1 MKKLI
6 ITALL
11 CLLSLTNYSQTPKLD
26 SFINTW
32 VGAPYRYGGT
42 TLKGIDCSGFVQ
54 KMYEE
59 VFNVLIPRTAKT
71 QYKVA
76 TKVSKDEISIGDL
89 LFFISPNSPSGWH
102 VAIYL
107 GNNLYA
113 HAANKRKGVVM
124 SELTMNVRKRI
135 YSVGRFE
142 SPKVDL
148 YFYLK
153 EI

>member
-11 CLLSLTNYSQTPKLD
+11 CLLSLTDYSQTPKLD

-54 KMYEE
+54 KIYDE
-59 VFNVLIPRTAKT
+59 VFNIHIPRTAKT

-76 TKVSKDEISIGDL
+76 IKISKNEISTGDL
-89 LFFISPNSPSGWH
+89 LFFLSSNSPSGWH

-124 SELTMNVRKRI
+124 SELTMSVKKRI

-142 SPKVDL
+142 SPKINL

>member
-11 CLLSLTNYSQTPKLD
+11 CLPSLTDYSQTPKLD

-59 VFNVLIPRTAKT
+59 VFNILIPRTAKT

-124 SELTMNVRKRI
+124 SELTTSVRKRI

>member
-11 CLLSLTNYSQTPKLD
+11 CLLSLTDYSQTPKLD

-54 KMYEE
+54 KMYKE
-59 VFNVLIPRTAKT
+59 VFNILIPRTAKA